1 MTARGVTVIDDTY
14 NANPAGAAAALRLL
28 ARSAPNGRRVV
39 VTPGMIELGPL
50 QDRENADFA
59 RAAATSVATDV
70 IVVGRTNR
78 TALLAGARGGAAQ
91 VRSVDRRE
99 QAVAW
104 VRETLGAADAVLYEN
119 DLPDHYP

>member
-1 MTARGVTVIDDTY
+1 M
-14 NANPAGAAAALRLL
+14 
-28 ARSAPNGRRVV
+28 
-39 VTPGMIELGPL
+39 
-50 QDRENADFA
+50 
-59 RAAATSVATDV
+59 TDV

-78 TALLAGARGGAAQ
+78 TALLAGAHGGAAQ

-104 VRETLGAADAVLYEN
+104 VRATLGAADAVLYEN